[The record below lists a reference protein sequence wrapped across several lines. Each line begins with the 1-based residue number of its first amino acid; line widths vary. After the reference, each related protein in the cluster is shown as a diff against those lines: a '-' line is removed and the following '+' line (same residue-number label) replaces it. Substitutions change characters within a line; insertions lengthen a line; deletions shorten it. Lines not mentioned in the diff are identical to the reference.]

1 MIKISFVVP
10 VYNVEQYLE
19 RCLDSILD
27 SSLTEEQYEVIIVND
42 GSTDNSAVI
51 GQKYC
56 NTYPNI
62 SMVTQKNQGLSAAR
76 NTGIEHAKG
85 EYLWFPDSDDY
96 FESKMIKE
104 AYDLLMK
111 NHDLDMMIT
120 CCNVIE
126 GNSNRRGDFYPQFS
140 GKPMCGRDAVLN
152 GYEPSAV
159 WDIIYRTA
167 FIKGNDL
174 RFYYGISHQDV
185 EFNLRMMA
193 LSQKVLFTD
202 IVTYNYIKR
211 LGSISVPKNR
221 DKTYFNYH
229 CDLLVAESFAKF
241 SQTIDDKVLAE
252 NILKRSN
259 SLLAG
264 MLISV
269 KKSSNPFIDREF
281 KEQLLKE
288 MEEHGCYPIHGPFRS
303 FKMALYSKLLNIRS
317 YILS

>member
-19 RCLDSILD
+19 RCLDSILG

-51 GQKYC
+51 GQRYC
-56 NTYPNI
+56 DSYPNI
-62 SMVTQKNQGLSAAR
+62 SMVTQENQGLSAAR

-85 EYLWFPDSDDY
+85 DYLWFPDSDDY
-96 FESKMIKE
+96 FDSTKLKV
-104 AYDLLMK
+104 AYETLMK
-111 NHDLDMMIT
+111 NPNLDVMVT

-126 GNSNRRGDFYPQFS
+126 GDTSRKSDYYPQFI
-140 GKPMCGRDAVLN
+140 GKTITGKEAILS

-159 WDIIYRTA
+159 WVILYRKA
-167 FIKGNDL
+167 FLKENSL
-174 RFYYGISHQDV
+174 SFYFGISHQDV

-193 LSQKVLFTD
+193 LAQNVLFTD

-221 DKTYFNYH
+221 EKTYFNYH

-241 SQTIDDKVLAE
+241 SQTLDDKVLAN
-252 NILKRSN
+252 NILRRSN

-264 MLISV
+264 ILIST

-281 KEQLLKE
+281 KEQLLAE
-288 MEEHGCYPIHGPFRS
+288 MEEHGCFPLHGPFRS
-303 FKMALYSKLLNIRS
+303 FKMTLYSKLLNIRS

>member
-1 MIKISFVVP
+1 MKISFVIP
-10 VYNVEQYLE
+10 VYNVELYLE
-19 RCLDSILD
+19 RCVNSILD
-27 SSLTEEQYEVIIVND
+27 SDIPKDQYEILMVND

-51 GQKYC
+51 GQRFC
-56 NTYPNI
+56 DSYPNI
-62 SMVTQKNQGLSAAR
+62 SMISQKNQGLSAAR

-85 EYLWFPDSDDY
+85 DYLWFPDSDDY
-96 FESKMIKE
+96 FDSSKLKV
-104 AYDLLMK
+104 AYDTLMR
-111 NHDLDMMIT
+111 NPNLDVMVT

-126 GNSNRRGDFYPQFS
+126 DDTSRKSDYYPQFI
-140 GKPMCGRDAVLN
+140 GKTITGKEAILN

-159 WDIIYRTA
+159 WVILYRRA
-167 FIKGNDL
+167 FIKENAL
-174 RFYYGISHQDV
+174 RFYFGISHQDV

-193 LSQKVLFTD
+193 LAEKVLFTD
-202 IVTYNYIKR
+202 VVTYNYIKR

-221 DKTYFNYH
+221 EKTYFNYH

-241 SQTIDDKVLAE
+241 SQSLDDQVLAD
-252 NILKRSN
+252 NIQRRSN

-264 MLISV
+264 MLISI